1 MFELICFSNFYLN
14 THFFIVS
21 ASSTLFLQFFPLSS
35 SSPSFFTH
43 PIVTFF
49 HSFHFS
55 VFSPSPI
62 IFVVLNYALHG
73 FIGFSPEIFQHSFC
87 VSSFFSTQFQC
98 PSLFIIISPM
108 FPLFST
114 TRQYLFFYKF
124 HYKFSISILLILF
137 KCK

>member
-1 MFELICFSNFYLN
+1 MFFEFLSKHPFLHRLCFINLVSSILSIIFFISIIFHSSYCYFFSLFSLFCFLSVSNYFCCFELCF
-14 THFFIVS
+14 
-21 ASSTLFLQFFPLSS
+21 AW
-35 SSPSFFTH
+35 
-43 PIVTFF
+43 F
-49 HSFHFS
+49 HR
-55 VFSPSPI
+55 I
-62 IFVVLNYALHG
+62 
-73 FIGFSPEIFQHSFC
+73 FSPEIFQHSFC